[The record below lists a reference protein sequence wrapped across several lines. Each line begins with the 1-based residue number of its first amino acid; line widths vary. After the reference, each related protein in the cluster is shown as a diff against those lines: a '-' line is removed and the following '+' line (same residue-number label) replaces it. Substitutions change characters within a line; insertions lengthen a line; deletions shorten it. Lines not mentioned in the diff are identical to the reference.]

1 MKTYPG
7 SGPWVLDLLRFRI
20 TSLGDGK
27 IWLTQGH
34 TCHRYATWTYTSLG
48 LFVLFLVQIP
58 AGEECT
64 LRARGSIKGSTSVD
78 SAWGQLA
85 SEGQA

>member
-7 SGPWVLDLLRFRI
+7 PGPGPWVLDLLRFRI
-20 TSLGDGK
+20 TSLEG
-27 IWLTQGH
+27 LTQGH
-34 TCHRYATWTYTSLG
+34 TCHRYATWAYTSLG

-58 AGEECT
+58 AREECT
-64 LRARGSIKGSTSVD
+64 LRARGSIKGPTSVD

>member
-1 MKTYPG
+1 MPLRG
-7 SGPWVLDLLRFRI
+7 RLLFRI
-20 TSLGDGK
+20 TSLGKGG
-27 IWLTQGH
+27 ICLSQGH
-34 TCHRYATWTYTSLG
+34 TCYCCYATWAYISLG

-58 AGEECT
+58 AGKECT
-64 LRARGSIKGSTSVD
+64 LRARGSIKGPTSVD